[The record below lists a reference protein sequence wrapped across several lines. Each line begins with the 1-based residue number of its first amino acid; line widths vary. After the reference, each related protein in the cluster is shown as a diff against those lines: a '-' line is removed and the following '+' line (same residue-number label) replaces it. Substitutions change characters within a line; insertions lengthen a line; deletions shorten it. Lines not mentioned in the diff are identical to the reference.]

1 MAFWKGLFMASL
13 ILGLDA
19 TPLKHQNAVDEHQ
32 KVTIKLSENY
42 TFLIEFGIFAVFEG

>member
-19 TPLKHQNAVDEHQ
+19 TPLKHNAIDEHQ
-32 KVTIKLSENY
+32 KVTMLKVKIHRV
-42 TFLIEFGIFAVFEG
+42 T